1 MDIDVS
7 DLVGKPYVSHGRGPS
22 GYDCYGLVLEVERR
36 MGAGMPDFEY
46 KDFHG
51 LMEISSKRLLEE
63 GKAEEVGE
71 PVPGALC
78 LFRNFRGMASHI
90 GVYLGDDL
98 FIHCHYKRGV
108 CIERFSPYRMTAVGV
123 YVWRK

>member
-1 MDIDVS
+1 MDFS
-7 DLVGKPYVSHGRGPS
+7 DLIGKPYIDHGRGPQ
-22 GYDCYGLVLEVERR
+22 GYDCYGLVLEVEKR
-36 MGAGMPDFEY
+36 MGTVMPDFEY
-46 KDFHG
+46 RDFRG
-51 LMEISSKRLLEE
+51 LIDLKSEAFLKE
-63 GKAEEVGE
+63 GKAVEVEE

-78 LFRNFRGMASHI
+78 LFRNFKGMASHI

-108 CIERFSPYRMTAVGV
+108 CIERFSPYRITAVGV